1 MNSPSNGNCWC
12 DYYTCL
18 RVQSPICVDSIR
30 LPRKNKNVHH
40 KNDSTRKQ
48 TSQWNN
54 QGNFSVFYI
63 HTGLTMKVSPR
74 PPRLHRDHTATPPE
88 GCLGHGLL
96 LFHLGPGCLDGV
108 IGAKTGPIC
117 CLTPHVAC
125 IVLFC
130 FIYLPFSVIQ
140 PFEM

>member
-1 MNSPSNGNCWC
+1 MEIVGATTTHVYACNHLYVLIVSDCLERTKCPS
-12 DYYTCL
+12 
-18 RVQSPICVDSIR
+18 Q
-30 LPRKNKNVHH
+30 
-40 KNDSTRKQ
+40 NDSTRKQ

-74 PPRLHRDHTATPPE
+74 PPHLHRDHTATPPE

-125 IVLFC
+125 IVLLC